1 MTFVFIFIC
10 YAQVQAEARYMADPL
25 TESATLARNKT
36 ILFLLTLF
44 RRMKIVCKKITKFAF
59 CSN

>member
-1 MTFVFIFIC
+1 MALVFNFMC

-36 ILFLLTLF
+36 ILFLFTLF
-44 RRMKIVCKKITKFAF
+44 WLKITTVCNKKIYKVCFF
-59 CSN
+59 

>member
-1 MTFVFIFIC
+1 MALVFNFMC

-36 ILFLLTLF
+36 ILFLFTLF
-44 RRMKIVCKKITKFAF
+44 
-59 CSN
+59 

>member
-25 TESATLARNKT
+25 TEPATLARNET
-36 ILFLLTLF
+36 ILFLFTLF
-44 RRMKIVCKKITKFAF
+44 RLMTKVRKI
-59 CSN
+59 N